1 MNDRGLVRGLLGP
14 FAIEVVQQ
22 DGFDGLQRARAYLER
37 AAAGCFYAL
46 ATVPLGQTSDT
57 DAGSEALLGVRP
69 LAHDD
74 VDQRRGAGTDRGG
87 LPLDALERPIG
98 EAPVAGG
105 HVLGKRTVL
114 AAVRGNARVCG
125 HTVVAMEHFDGRFRV
140 AGPQFLAHERIR
152 HRVEVGL
159 DLDVVVDPG
168 AALLPLGEDVGFGG
182 KRLESSTLYLL
193 KQCASAGAE
202 MARHPIVD
210 LRNEPADGFVELG
223 EREECAITEFGDDPP
238 GGDLYPNLDFRL
250 VPGFVWPCRE
260 DRRAVV
266 SCHILV
272 RTIDLRLVE
281 ARLDNPCLEIVAHR
295 ERRDSAKE
303 GKGRLCEPIQSA
315 SDWLPVAS
323 AYV

>member
-1 MNDRGLVRGLLGP
+1 
-14 FAIEVVQQ
+14 
-22 DGFDGLQRARAYLER
+22 
-37 AAAGCFYAL
+37 
-46 ATVPLGQTSDT
+46 
-57 DAGSEALLGVRP
+57 
-69 LAHDD
+69 
-74 VDQRRGAGTDRGG
+74 
-87 LPLDALERPIG
+87 
-98 EAPVAGG
+98 
-105 HVLGKRTVL
+105 
-114 AAVRGNARVCG
+114 
-125 HTVVAMEHFDGRFRV
+125 
-140 AGPQFLAHERIR
+140 
-152 HRVEVGL
+152 
-159 DLDVVVDPG
+159 
-168 AALLPLGEDVGFGG
+168 
-182 KRLESSTLYLL
+182 YLL

-281 ARLDNPCLEIVAHR
+281 DALIIPALRLSLTV
-295 ERRDSAKE
+295 SAATPPK
-303 GKGRLCEPIQSA
+303 KAKARLCEPIQSA

-323 AYV
+323 AYVRFDAPSTATNSSTGISSPVVGFTRCGVLPE